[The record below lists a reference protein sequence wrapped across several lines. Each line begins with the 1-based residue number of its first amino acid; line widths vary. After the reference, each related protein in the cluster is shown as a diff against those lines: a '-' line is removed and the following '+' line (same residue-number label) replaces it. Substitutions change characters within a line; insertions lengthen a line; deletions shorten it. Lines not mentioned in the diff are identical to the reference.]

1 MQWNARSAVSN
12 KYSLQ
17 KFLSENSIDLGII
30 SETWFKPDN
39 AYVFAGFN
47 LIRNDR
53 YDGKGGTALLINKKY
68 AYQEITIDNNI
79 HPEIS
84 YCGANVKFSNEFQP
98 DIISLYRGPNIRTSN
113 NDWVHIF
120 RKAKT
125 PCLICGD
132 FNAHNGVWGSNRND
146 NVSQQILH
154 AVDECDLVI
163 LNNGEKTRPSKP
175 NEQKSA
181 VDISLC
187 SVAIAPL
194 ITWSVSQDTLGSDHF
209 PITMDIQLNSAEND
223 IVYPKNKW
231 DTKRVDWN
239 IYQSYCVELFSEHTM
254 HGNTEEKYACFINKI
269 NLAADFAIPAK
280 KTFRIKNK
288 LPPPWWDSEC
298 DAAIEKRKLS
308 LSSYKTFSSWDNYV
322 QCDKTHAETKKISK
336 SKARRETGYPNS
348 IETPQANTYGNKLNS
363 FRESRLIQ
371 KNP

>member
-84 YCGANVKFSNEFQP
+84 YCGANVKFSDEFQP

-113 NDWVHIF
+113 NDWVNIF

-163 LNNGEKTRPSKP
+163 LNNGEKTRLSKP

-187 SVAIAPL
+187 SVAIAPYHL
-194 ITWSVSQDTLGSDHF
+194 VSLTGHLG
-209 PITMDIQLNSAEND
+209 L
-223 IVYPKNKW
+223 
-231 DTKRVDWN
+231 R
-239 IYQSYCVELFSEHTM
+239 
-254 HGNTEEKYACFINKI
+254 
-269 NLAADFAIPAK
+269 
-280 KTFRIKNK
+280 
-288 LPPPWWDSEC
+288 
-298 DAAIEKRKLS
+298 S
-308 LSSYKTFSSWDNYV
+308 LSYYYG
-322 QCDKTHAETKKISK
+322 H
-336 SKARRETGYPNS
+336 S
-348 IETPQANTYGNKLNS
+348 IE
-363 FRESRLIQ
+363 FRGE
-371 KNP
+371 